1 MEHSIAHQQGNNQAT
16 AHKSQR
22 RMRPRAIQP
31 QTTHAWSPATIE
43 TRTTLW
49 SHHINRIQFTR
60 SSVSHTKHASMQSA
74 ILLGSVQLHFT
85 LTHLATLCIQQI
97 DWIQSSCISLSH
109 HTSKNSTHHT
119 RKYTGNHLTHQ
130 VSVAGVCLTR
140 IALTFWPVP
149 FLLGGVSP
157 LVPSL
162 RCASLV
168 ELLVSPPS
176 LWLYLWLGLCLW
188 LLDELVVLRPAC
200 GGPWAFSLV
209 GRVSWQ
215 VHGASSAP
223 LASPLEELMETRA
236 PLVTVRL

>member
-1 MEHSIAHQQGNNQAT
+1 MDQQVTGYGTLNRTRTRNNQAT

-74 ILLGSVQLHFT
+74 ILLDSVQLHFT

-109 HTSKNSTHHT
+109 HTSKNRTHHT
-119 RKYTGNHLTHQ
+119 RKYRGNHLTHQ

-149 FLLGGVSP
+149 FFAGRRFAAG
-157 LVPSL
+157 
-162 RCASLV
+162 
-168 ELLVSPPS
+168 
-176 LWLYLWLGLCLW
+176 
-188 LLDELVVLRPAC
+188 
-200 GGPWAFSLV
+200 AFF
-209 GRVSWQ
+209 
-215 VHGASSAP
+215 
-223 LASPLEELMETRA
+223 
-236 PLVTVRL
+236 TVRFFG